1 MVDYGCAQID
11 QVPCKLKY
19 LSMKHYW
26 TSAEDLLIVTIRVML
41 LVYLSKCLLPYH
53 NYFFVFRMASHPDWG
68 RSGWGL
74 EVSGLRSRVQLSP
87 INCSTFW
94 IEASRKQPHQVFH
107 YSFLCASKIIIS
119 LFLFSFLLS
128 FFLSFF
134 LSFSRK

>member
-87 INCSTFW
+87 IYCSTFR
-94 IEASRKQPHQVFH
+94 IETSRKQPHQVFH
-107 YSFLCASKIIIS
+107 YYFCARIKWFNIIFKLSKYFFNIS
-119 LFLFSFLLS
+119 YSS
-128 FFLSFF
+128 S
-134 LSFSRK
+134 SQS